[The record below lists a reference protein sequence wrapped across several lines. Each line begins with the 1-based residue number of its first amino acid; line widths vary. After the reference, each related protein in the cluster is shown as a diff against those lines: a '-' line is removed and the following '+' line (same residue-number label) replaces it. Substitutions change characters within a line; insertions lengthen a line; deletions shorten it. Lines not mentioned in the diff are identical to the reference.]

1 MTKSIA
7 TMAGIDP
14 RVAIFTVAAMCI
26 VALGGMALGYDVELN
41 ILGNGVSLSSPREDA
56 NRRLSSTISS

>member
-1 MTKSIA
+1 MTKSIT

-14 RVAIFTVAAMCI
+14 RVAVFTVAAMCI

-41 ILGNGVSLSSPREDA
+41 ILGNGVSLSSPREG
-56 NRRLSSTISS
+56 N